1 MCRPLKIAL
10 VVVAAAALMRALPA
24 TAQNIA
30 VHTFDSEAMFR
41 VVGAIYRIDP
51 RLLEAIAYVESRG
64 DPGAVSPKGA
74 EGLMQLMP
82 ETSRRFSA
90 GDPFDPVDNA
100 LAAARFID
108 YLRRWQAATPGL
120 SADLPELLA
129 AYNAGEGA
137 IEKYR
142 GIPPYAETR
151 DYVRQ
156 VLIAYL
162 LGAKPPGRI
171 ASLAEPRLAAGRVA
185 AGQPAGR
192 VSAPSSPLR
201 SATGNS
207 AGVSSKA
214 HDSPE
219 QPADPLA
226 QLAEIRREREQEWAR
241 ARRLGLVTDHN

>member
-1 MCRPLKIAL
+1 MKIAL
-10 VVVAAAALMRALPA
+10 VAVAAAALMRGSPA
-24 TAQNIA
+24 AAQNIA
-30 VHTFDSEAMFR
+30 VHTFDTEAMFR
-41 VVGAIYRIDP
+41 VVGTIYRIDP

-64 DPGAVSPKGA
+64 NPGAVSPKGA

-82 ETSRRFSA
+82 ETSRRFSV

-137 IEKYR
+137 VEKYR

-151 DYVRQ
+151 DYVQQ

-171 ASLAEPRLAAGRVA
+171 ASVADPRLAAGCVA
-185 AGQPAGR
+185 TGQPAAC
-192 VSAPSSPLR
+192 VSAPAGPLR
-201 SATGNS
+201 SATREP

-214 HDSPE
+214 HAAAK

-241 ARRLGLVTDHN
+241 VRRLGLVTERN

>member
-1 MCRPLKIAL
+1 MRRPLKIAL
-10 VVVAAAALMRALPA
+10 VAVAAAALMRALPA
-24 TAQNIA
+24 TAQNIP

-82 ETSRRFSA
+82 ETSRRFRA

-162 LGAKPPGRI
+162 LGAKPPSRI
-171 ASLAEPRLAAGRVA
+171 ASLAEPRLAAGRV
-185 AGQPAGR
+185 
-192 VSAPSSPLR
+192 SAPARPRR